1 MATEIKT
8 PTFIHLRAHSAYSL
22 AEGALHIKQMAVL
35 AKEAGM
41 PALAMTDSGNLF
53 GALEFSEVLAD
64 KGIQPII
71 GCSLRVETHAAAVEA
86 TTKPQPHSK
95 KLPPLVLL
103 AKDETGYR
111 NLMKLSSRAYL
122 QTPENEL
129 PHATWEMLEELGGGL
144 ICLSGGPD
152 GPIDEALVQGQ
163 EPLARQ
169 LAERLKRLFGDRF
182 YIELQRHGTEAE
194 RAAEVGLVE
203 LAYELEV

>member
-1 MATEIKT
+1 MATELKN

-41 PALAMTDSGNLF
+41 PALAITDSGNLF
-53 GALEFSEVLAD
+53 GALEFSEALAD

-71 GCSLRVETHAAAVEA
+71 GCSLRAETHAAAADA
-86 TTKPQPHSK
+86 TAKTQPHPK

-122 QTPENEL
+122 QTPESEL
-129 PHATWEMLEELGGGL
+129 PHVTWEMLEGL
-144 ICLSGGPD
+144 S
-152 GPIDEALVQGQ
+152 A
-163 EPLARQ
+163 
-169 LAERLKRLFGDRF
+169 
-182 YIELQRHGTEAE
+182 
-194 RAAEVGLVE
+194 
-203 LAYELEV
+203 

>member
-1 MATEIKT
+1 MTADSRL
-8 PTFIHLRAHSAYSL
+8 PTFIHLKAHSAYSL

-41 PALAMTDSGNLF
+41 PALAITDSGNLF
-53 GALEFSEVLAD
+53 GALEFSEALAD

-71 GCSLRVETHAAAVEA
+71 GCSLRVEFHPAPAEPVAKTQMH
-86 TTKPQPHSK
+86 TK
-95 KLPPLVLL
+95 KLPPIALL

-122 QTPENEL
+122 QTPEHEL
-129 PHATWEMLEELGGGL
+129 PHVTWEMLDEFSEGL

-163 EPLARQ
+163 SPLARH
-169 LAERLKRLFGDRF
+169 LMERLKAMFG
-182 YIELQRHGTEAE
+182 
-194 RAAEVGLVE
+194 
-203 LAYELEV
+203 